1 MKIYAFIFARGG
13 SKGVPGKNIRTFI
26 DKPLMEH
33 SIELAKNIKQIDKIF
48 VSTEDEKIADI
59 AKLNNINLINRPKEL
74 ADDHSP
80 EWDAWNHA
88 IQHLKNEK
96 DDFDIFVSLP
106 TTAPLR
112 KNIDVINCINTLNED
127 IDIVVSIVK
136 SQKSPWFNMVCRN
149 QNSEL
154 KLILNNDEVYNNRQ
168 ATPDIYDL
176 TTVAYVTTPKF
187 ILSSKGVFDG
197 KVVGVEVPLERAIDI
212 DTEFDFKIAE
222 LLFERKK

>member
-13 SKGVPGKNIRTFI
+13 SKGVPRKNVRRFI

-33 SIELAKNIKQIDKIF
+33 SIELAKNINQIDKIF

-59 AKLNNINLINRPKEL
+59 VKSNNINLINRPKEL
-74 ADDHSP
+74 AEDHSA
-80 EWDAWNHA
+80 EWDAWHHA

-112 KNIDVINCINTLNED
+112 KDIDVINCINALNKD

-136 SQKSPWFNMVCRN
+136 SQKSPWFNMVYRN
-149 QNSEL
+149 QNSEI

-212 DTEFDFKIAE
+212 DTEFDF
-222 LLFERKK
+222 